1 MTTRQ
6 RSALLARCRAQA
18 NTLADEISAFTTAE
32 PFRRYEEAQERA
44 ARIARELLTLANDA
58 RTRPR
63 REEG

>member
-1 MTTRQ
+1 MRQRQ

-18 NTLADEISAFTTAE
+18 DTLADEISAFTTAE
-32 PFRRYEEAQERA
+32 PYRVYEEAHERA
-44 ARIARELLTLANDA
+44 ARIATEMQTLANDA